1 MAVSLPKGW
10 FDEVRRR
17 AAVDAVEAD
26 HLLRAPGIRSLLLAW
41 MPWPLNS
48 PPSSSMPTDEH

>member
-26 HLLRAPGIRSLLLAW
+26 HLLRRARDPEFAARMDAVAAELSAVFV
-41 MPWPLNS
+41 
-48 PPSSSMPTDEH
+48 DAD